1 MLLTS
6 EKLLENIHLCL
17 VLIINEMNNV
27 LSPQDHFYVVCDA
40 VGTPFLYFSSDG
52 ALVKE
57 VSRSPYGHITY
68 DSNPE
73 VRSPIG
79 MFGGIQVFNNFEYLN
94 CQDNLTFIGVLC
106 NSG

>member
-6 EKLLENIHLCL
+6 EKPFENIHLCP

-27 LSPQDHFYVVCDA
+27 LSLQDHFYVVCDS

-106 NSG
+106 NSR